1 MSAGGMGGQAQP
13 MGGGKGGMGM
23 TQGPAAGGKGG
34 MDQNLRGPAGNAQ
47 NNPGGPRP
55 FGPGPF
61 NTLDRRSQMNVFPG
75 LQTSQQPQSLPKPAF
90 MPDQGLTMGSIGPQ
104 QTIGKPQPQIAS
116 FNPSMTFAP
125 PSPRKPV
132 PMSGLLSNLYGNF
145 GG

>member
-23 TQGPAAGGKGG
+23 TQGPASGGKGG

-75 LQTSQQPQSLPKPAF
+75 HTTGVMAP
-90 MPDQGLTMGSIGPQ
+90 SIGRPQ
-104 QTIGKPQPQIAS
+104 VAS
-116 FNPSMTFAP
+116 FNPPMTFAP
-125 PSPRKPV
+125 PSPHKPV
-132 PMSGLLSNLYGNF
+132 PMGGLLSNLYGNF